1 MNPKTDFG
9 WDKLNITTDTL
20 VKTGQG
26 ILHSIVLNGVTTVG
40 DVAIYDGIDNTGQL
54 IATLNVRS
62 AVSVSFQGL
71 TFLYDCKIDTGIFV
85 DINSSTFVGN
95 LTATFI

>member
-9 WDKLNITTDTL
+9 WNKLNVVAETL
-20 VKTGQG
+20 VKTGKG
-26 ILHSIVLNGVTTVG
+26 ILHSVVLNGVTTVG
-40 DVAIYDGIDNTGQL
+40 DVLIYDGVDAGGQL

-71 TFLYDCKIDTGIFV
+71 TFLYDCKIDTGIF
-85 DINSSTFVGN
+85 ITFTAFAGN
-95 LTATFI
+95 LTATYI